1 MARAFHE
8 YEAVREL
15 VAEGLNTCEISRR
28 TRIPRTTVRTWLRF
42 GFHPSTRDRP
52 LCAPP
57 HSFCWSV
64 VPQASYAYLLGQYL
78 GDGWITK
85 VGPRHVYCLRV
96 FCATAYPGIIAECV
110 DAISAVM
117 PSNRVGTYRLPGE
130 CIQVQSYS
138 KHWQHLLP
146 QHGPGMKHAR
156 PIVLEEWQRS
166 IVEGHPE
173 MLVRGLIHSDGC
185 RVVNKVRRRGK
196 PYEYPRYFF
205 SNRSEDI
212 KSIFCDAL
220 DQLGVSWRRDGDQN
234 ISIARRESVT
244 LLDTFVGPKY

>member
-1 MARAFHE
+1 MARDV
-8 YEAVREL
+8 YRL
-15 VAEGLNTCEISRR
+15 
-28 TRIPRTTVRTWLRF
+28 RIF
-42 GFHPSTRDRP
+42 S
-52 LCAPP
+52 
-57 HSFCWSV
+57 SS
-64 VPQASYAYLLGQYL
+64 
-78 GDGWITK
+78 
-85 VGPRHVYCLRV
+85 
-96 FCATAYPGIIAECV
+96 AYPGITEE
-110 DAISAVM
+110 ISAAMGAQLPVK
-117 PSNRVGTYRLPGE
+117 VGRLLRRDAAMV
-130 CIQVQSYS
+130 IVQSYS
-138 KHWQHLLP
+138 KHWPHLLP

-220 DQLGVSWRRDGDQN
+220 DQLGISWRRDGDQN